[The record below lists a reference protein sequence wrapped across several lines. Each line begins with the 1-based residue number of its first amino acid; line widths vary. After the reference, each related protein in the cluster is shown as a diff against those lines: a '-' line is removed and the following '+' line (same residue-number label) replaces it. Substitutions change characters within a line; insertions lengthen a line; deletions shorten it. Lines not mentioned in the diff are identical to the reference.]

1 VIFLQSAP
9 SFPSKAR
16 KRGWHPGSGQFSEA
30 LEMPLDERRKRCQAM
45 KDVLRRTDIT
55 VWRESSAFWVT
66 EPS

>member
-1 VIFLQSAP
+1 
-9 SFPSKAR
+9 
-16 KRGWHPGSGQFSEA
+16 
-30 LEMPLDERRKRCQAM
+30 MPLDERRKRCQAM